1 MLQRRYKILINYIIG
16 PILFIVLTF
25 TIYRKIT
32 NQATLQQTKDIIN
45 SAFSSQNRPYII
57 ALVTLMCA
65 NWAIESRKW
74 QLLVRTV
81 QHVSYFTA
89 VKGVLSGLSFS
100 LFAPNGI
107 GDYFG
112 RIVFMKE
119 GNRLRSIAL
128 NIVGSISQIF
138 VTLVAGLTGL
148 IYLQNTAWQ
157 NLPQAHGFTGF
168 WVTAMIYM
176 IGMAAIVTGFIY
188 YRLSWLTTLVEK
200 IPFVYKYKFLIE
212 NLESFHWKEL
222 TKILALAALRYVI
235 FITQYLLMLHIFN
248 VQINWFDAICTTS
261 VLFLVLA
268 VLPSIPVADLGIRG
282 ETGIQLFG
290 ILSKNT
296 GGIVFTAAGIWLLN
310 IIIPAIAG
318 SIFVLSIRIFRNR

>member
-1 MLQRRYKILINYIIG
+1 MFIILA
-16 PILFIVLTF
+16 F
-25 TIYRKIT
+25 TIYHKLT
-32 NQATLQQTKDIIN
+32 NQATLQQTKN
-45 SAFSSQNRPYII
+45 LLQQAFSQQNKPYII
-57 ALVTLMCA
+57 ALVILMCT
-65 NWAIESRKW
+65 NWAIESLKW
-74 QLLVRTV
+74 QILVRTV
-81 QHVSYFTA
+81 QKVSYFTA
-89 VKGVLSGLSFS
+89 IKGVLSGLSFS

-112 RIVFMKE
+112 RIVYMKE

-128 NIVGSISQIF
+128 TFVGSISQIL
-138 VTLVAGLTGL
+138 VTFVAGLAGL
-148 IYLQNTAWQ
+148 IYLQNTAWRSM
-157 NLPQAHGFTGF
+157 PQSQGFTGF
-168 WVTAMIYM
+168 WVTAMEYM
-176 IGMAAIVTGFIY
+176 IAMTIFVVTFIY

-212 NLESFHWKEL
+212 NLEGFHWKEL
-222 TKILALAALRYVI
+222 TKILALSALRFVV
-235 FITQYLLMLHIFN
+235 FIVQYLLMLHIFN
-248 VQINWFDAICTTS
+248 VQMFWFDAVCTTC

-310 IIIPAIAG
+310 IIVPAVAG
-318 SIFVLSIRIFRNR
+318 SLFVLSIKIFRNR